1 MWSWESWEAVAA
13 AIIAIITAG
22 MPAVLALMK
31 IKELH
36 VLINSRLSQLIESTA
51 KASHSAGQLEGR
63 DEGRK
68 AAEIESANIIVNAT
82 DLAKKLLAEAA
93 NKARV
98 VIAEAAE
105 KAHQIVT
112 EAANE
117 ALEKQKE
124 S

>member
-1 MWSWESWEAVAA
+1 MWSWEAVVGT
-13 AIIAIITAG
+13 IIAVITAG
-22 MPAVLALMK
+22 MPAMLALLK

-36 VLINSRLSQLIESTA
+36 VLINSRLSELIEATA

-68 AAEIESANIIVNAT
+68 AAEVESAIIIQDAS

-93 NKARV
+93 EKARV
-98 VIAEAAE
+98 LLVEAAE
-105 KAHQIVT
+105 KGRVLLA

-117 ALEKQKE
+117 AQKQQKE

>member
-1 MWSWESWEAVAA
+1 MWSIEQIVGAV
-13 AIIAIITAG
+13 IAVIVAG
-22 MPAVLALMK
+22 MPAMIALLK

-36 VLINSRLSQLIESTA
+36 VIINSRLSQLVDATA

-68 AAEIESANIIVNAT
+68 AAEVESTAIVQDAT

-93 NKARV
+93 EKARV
-98 VIAEAAE
+98 IIAEAAE
-105 KAHQIVT
+105 KARQTVA
-112 EAANE
+112 ESANE
-117 ALEKQKE
+117 SLDKQKE